1 MLGATHWMAPTPPAV
16 GAACI
21 TTRSLVV
28 VTGSNVTCANMAV
41 KAAARAA
48 HLHQFS
54 IMTRSPGSVARNARP
69 GTMGMESRMLLGSS
83 HARDPDRRLVAPPL
97 RRFLA
102 RARRS

>member
-41 KAAARAA
+41 KAAARA
-48 HLHQFS
+48 HLRQFS
-54 IMTRSPGSVARNARP
+54 IMARSLGSVARNARP
-69 GTMGMESRMLLGSS
+69 GTRG
-83 HARDPDRRLVAPPL
+83 
-97 RRFLA
+97 
-102 RARRS
+102 

>member
-1 MLGATHWMAPTPPAV
+1 MLGTTHWMAPTPPTV

-28 VTGSNVTCANMAV
+28 VTGANMVV
-41 KAAARAA
+41 KAPARAA